1 LFHRWYKDGQV
12 MSKKQFN
19 VKSNNAKLISSHKL
33 TAKDIGQWQVV
44 LIDKKGKLLSEV
56 NYFVSP

>member
-1 LFHRWYKDGQV
+1 